1 MSPTAIGP
9 LRCSNVSTAR
19 LVGLASAANTPS
31 DKTPPL
37 ISVSSKIAND
47 RSLRQAPRH
56 PSKRSNTDNPNHGLI
71 ISGSGTVNAGALA
84 IGEKA
89 EAVNK
94 VIHSGLADRDS
105 DDLAARLSEL
115 VEQLQKHAAEIPES
129 EDLLAATENVALELA
144 KDQPSK
150 FTVKTLLTGIA
161 TGAGPVTSVVEAV
174 QAIQSL
180 L

>member
-1 MSPTAIGP
+1 M
-9 LRCSNVSTAR
+9 
-19 LVGLASAANTPS
+19 
-31 DKTPPL
+31 
-37 ISVSSKIAND
+37 
-47 RSLRQAPRH
+47 
-56 PSKRSNTDNPNHGLI
+56 
-71 ISGSGTVNAGALA
+71 NAGALA